1 MVASE
6 VVGILDRMSPR
17 TAVLA
22 AWVATLA
29 LLAGVASVRSEA
41 APAARADATF
51 VGDSISASLD
61 YVPSARRVLTRS
73 FDTSFDLAVCR
84 RLVTEG
90 CVFQGKMPTTA
101 LEAVRARG
109 RSLGDVLVVHVG
121 YNEGSAGYRQGMRRI
136 IRTAHAQ
143 GASGV
148 VWVTLRAANPIYRPT
163 NAAIRREARRWRG
176 VEIAD
181 WEALSRGKPWFRED
195 GLHLN
200 VAGANAL
207 ARLVRQHVARVAH

>member
-1 MVASE
+1 MPLSRSAAESGADLMNWGRFPTTLSTFTRRSLRRQPGCASAVAVVASE

-41 APAARADATF
+41 APAARADVTF

-84 RLVTEG
+84 RL
-90 CVFQGKMPTTA
+90 
-101 LEAVRARG
+101 
-109 RSLGDVLVVHVG
+109 
-121 YNEGSAGYRQGMRRI
+121 
-136 IRTAHAQ
+136 
-143 GASGV
+143 
-148 VWVTLRAANPIYRPT
+148 
-163 NAAIRREARRWRG
+163 
-176 VEIAD
+176 
-181 WEALSRGKPWFRED
+181 
-195 GLHLN
+195 
-200 VAGANAL
+200 
-207 ARLVRQHVARVAH
+207 